1 MSLRK
6 TSLSLEMLHATLQ
19 FLGEKSRPQ
28 HVVYEI
34 KDFSPHAKFHA
45 SERMSPLHKLCSS
58 FMSLAPLKCKV
69 FCFEIIQFRVD
80 VVLVV

>member
-45 SERMSPLHKLCSS
+45 SERMHKLCSS
-58 FMSLAPLKCKV
+58 FMSLAPLKCKM

-80 VVLVV
+80 LVLVV